1 MRRVLP
7 LLAAAWL
14 LPAWLLPVWL
24 LPAWPAA
31 AQDAWARRGVAELTV
46 LDKVRAQATP
56 VSVPVGQSVTF
67 HSLTIK
73 VLGCAVRP
81 PDQAPDA
88 TAFVDITDSTPGAPG
103 LRGWILAN
111 EPFMNMLQ
119 HPIYD
124 VRVTGCR

>member
-1 MRRVLP
+1 MMRRVVP
-7 LLAAAWL
+7 LLAACL
-14 LPAWLLPVWL
+14 LSA
-24 LPAWPAA
+24 APAA
-31 AQDAWARRGVAELTV
+31 AQEAWARRGMAELMV

-56 VSVPVGQSVTF
+56 MSVPVGQSMPF

-88 TAFVDITDSTPGAPG
+88 TAFVEITDSTAGAPG
-103 LRGWILAN
+103 LRGWIFAGAPSL
-111 EPFMNMLQ
+111 NMLQ
-119 HPIYD
+119 HPLYD